1 MLKIP
6 SAMRRIA
13 VFLGFLLAVA
23 FAAAAPARAQGAEE
37 IRLFESRIVV
47 GEDGVLTVTETITV
61 NAQWYEIKRGIY
73 RDFPTRY
80 YDKDT
85 GLLHTASFEV
95 VRVTRDGLEEPWF
108 TESMGGG
115 TRVYIGDKNTYVPRG
130 VHTYELVYRTGRQL
144 RYFEDY
150 DELYWNVTGNGWSF
164 PIRVARA
171 QVTLPPGAGV
181 LQWSAYTGGYG
192 STEQNAQLLGQ
203 TRRTITIETTRGLGA
218 YEGLTV
224 AVGFPKGFVP
234 EVTPNQ
240 ALMRMIWDN
249 IGMFGFFAAIP
260 GIIGFLFY
268 HWARVGRDPPRQSV
282 IPRFEA
288 PRNLSPGAVSYL
300 HYRGFRKGWRSGA
313 SKAFIAALTS
323 LAIKGRIVIDQT
335 GKNMAVEARE
345 RGYNTMSPDEQA
357 IDTALLG
364 GTRRREFKKSNRSSI
379 LSAISKF
386 RSAITGSYGDVYYTR
401 NTRYVIMALAML
413 IVAVVFFLIGD
424 HPPEDITVPVIFS
437 GVFGGV
443 GLTMLSFGLAR
454 VFGVAGEGSWF
465 TAFLMT
471 FFSLPFA
478 LVPLGMIFA
487 VPSGWIMLV
496 PALIYGTIA
505 LIVLFGWLMP
515 APTVDGQRLAEEIEG
530 YKLYLSV
537 AEEKRMNMVGAP
549 LVTPEVYET
558 HLPYAIGLGV
568 EKQWSNAFAEALAKV
583 GRSEADYH
591 PGFYR
596 GSSWN
601 TYSIAQASSGMASA
615 IGSSIASATPSQSSS
630 SGSGGGGF
638 SGGGG
643 GGGGGGGW

>member
-203 TRRTITIETTRGLGA
+203 TRRTITIETTRRLGA
-218 YEGLTV
+218 HEGLTV
-224 AVGFPKGFVP
+224 AVAFPKGFIDEP
-234 EVTPNQ
+234 DFNQ
-240 ALMRMIWDN
+240 QLAWFFRDHIGAILSFGALVVV
-249 IGMFGFFAAIP
+249 FAYYLYAW
-260 GIIGFLFY
+260 L
-268 HWARVGRDPPRQSV
+268 RVGRDPPKDIV
-282 IPRFEA
+282 VPRWDMPEGV
-288 PRNLSPGAVSYL
+288 SPAL
-300 HYRGFRKGWRSGA
+300 THYIWNRGLTKRGFP
-313 SKAFIAALTS
+313 
-323 LAIKGRIVIDQT
+323 AISAG
-335 GKNMAVEARE
+335 
-345 RGYNTMSPDEQA
+345 
-357 IDTALLG
+357 
-364 GTRRREFKKSNRSSI
+364 RSSMPRTEVSPLPLRRWRCLPSI
-379 LSAISKF
+379 PTKSA
-386 RSAITGSYGDVYYTR
+386 A
-401 NTRYVIMALAML
+401 
-413 IVAVVFFLIGD
+413 
-424 HPPEDITVPVIFS
+424 
-437 GVFGGV
+437 
-443 GLTMLSFGLAR
+443 
-454 VFGVAGEGSWF
+454 
-465 TAFLMT
+465 
-471 FFSLPFA
+471 
-478 LVPLGMIFA
+478 
-487 VPSGWIMLV
+487 
-496 PALIYGTIA
+496 
-505 LIVLFGWLMP
+505 
-515 APTVDGQRLAEEIEG
+515 AP
-530 YKLYLSV
+530 
-537 AEEKRMNMVGAP
+537 KRRPRA
-549 LVTPEVYET
+549 
-558 HLPYAIGLGV
+558 
-568 EKQWSNAFAEALAKV
+568 
-583 GRSEADYH
+583 
-591 PGFYR
+591 
-596 GSSWN
+596 
-601 TYSIAQASSGMASA
+601 
-615 IGSSIASATPSQSSS
+615 
-630 SGSGGGGF
+630 
-638 SGGGG
+638 
-643 GGGGGGGW
+643 